1 MKSDAQKLKAVRD
14 QILIQFLGLGW
25 SKAHHS
31 WSCSGQ
37 YFSPAELFTHLI
49 KNVISL
55 ADTLDA
61 PPVAPATLPS
71 LHELPVLSTKA
82 DVDITNTSC
91 YAGRVMELK
100 SNAYREQDTR
110 ETWGQ
115 GDRYSEMQEF
125 NQPNIDSSLV
135 GFENEMF
142 F

>member
-1 MKSDAQKLKAVRD
+1 
-14 QILIQFLGLGW
+14 
-25 SKAHHS
+25 
-31 WSCSGQ
+31 
-37 YFSPAELFTHLI
+37 
-49 KNVISL
+49 
-55 ADTLDA
+55 LDA

-142 F
+142 FECPDVDGSRLVNWYNNKDVNILNKKRRTTKITWIKYCLSKGEKTEIVETLFKLQ